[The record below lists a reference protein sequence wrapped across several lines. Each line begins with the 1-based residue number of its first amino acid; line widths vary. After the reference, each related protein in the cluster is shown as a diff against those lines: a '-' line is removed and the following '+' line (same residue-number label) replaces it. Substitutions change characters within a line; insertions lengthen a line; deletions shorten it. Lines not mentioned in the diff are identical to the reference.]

1 MEKAIG
7 GTSLINLR
15 LEAKIKPYEKGKFSL
30 KIERVDTKTGKRYFN
45 SSTIHT
51 TKEEAIKIAKKKGAI
66 ITKTVVAITKL
77 S

>member
-30 KIERVDTKTGKRYFN
+30 KIERVDIVINKNNRR
-45 SSTIHT
+45 SSNY
-51 TKEEAIKIAKKKGAI
+51 EEKY
-66 ITKTVVAITKL
+66 
-77 S
+77 